1 MKPITS
7 KVTASIT
14 ISLLLALG
22 SATLQARAASLIDD
36 FEHCTWGDF
45 GCTNPPPE
53 AASPGVK
60 SDVKTPRALSSG
72 SAGRGS

>member
-1 MKPITS
+1 MKPIIS
-7 KVTASIT
+7 QVTASIT

-22 SATLQARAASLIDD
+22 SANLPARAASSIDD

-53 AASPGVK
+53 ATPPGVK
-60 SDVKTPRALSSG
+60 SDAKTPRALPSG
-72 SAGRGS
+72 TPGRGS